1 MKAARYLTIAAI
13 FALTPAPGAAETFV
27 SHYEPLHDMNVR
39 AAEFLGVD
47 DTPGL
52 REAPVALSFEAMGR
66 RFDLDLEPNDRILAA
81 MPANDAFGGLSVYRG
96 RLVNNPDSWVRIVMS
111 DGMPRGLVWD
121 GSDMY
126 AIEAPGD
133 SAVDISEPVIYR
145 LSDLNILPGTMSCGT
160 MSVSGN
166 AANIYG
172 SLKGEW
178 IEAAAQSAAA
188 ASEITV
194 GVLGDAQFTNAK
206 GGEAEAAAA
215 ITARFNNID
224 GYFSEQVGVHIKVDH
239 IEAYTDST
247 DPFDDTLDSRALLD
261 QLSELR
267 LQTPALRSR
276 GLTHLYTGRN
286 ISETTVGVAW
296 RGGLCTDYFS
306 AGLSEGRRGLT
317 TDSLIAAHEI
327 GHNFNAEH
335 DGEEGSPCEAE
346 PQTFIM
352 APRVNSSEEF
362 SACSI
367 AIMQRE
373 AASARCVNPLPSVDV
388 SIARVGQ
395 NSNVLLGATTTI
407 DFDVSASGTLDAP
420 DVIATFILPDLVSLG
435 SVTAPSGDCTSGAGT
450 ARCELGTIA
459 GQGSERVT
467 LTVTPVA
474 VGSGTLRASVTTS
487 GNDER
492 FDNDQDSVALTVN
505 PAVDLVVNAP
515 ATSPVVV
522 DTDTTVTVRLENL
535 SILDATS
542 VSLSVTL
549 ADGLRASSAS
559 WPLGDCSVSAQQVDC
574 QANRLNA
581 QSSASVSISAR
592 AVALG
597 LQDVSASVSSAE
609 VDADTSNNSASR
621 GVNVVEPQVQ
631 NDGGGGGGTTNPLF
645 LLLITLVALRR
656 RY

>member
-1 MKAARYLTIAAI
+1 MKAARYLTIVVM
-13 FALTPAPGAAETFV
+13 FALSPMPGAAETFL
-27 SHYEPLHDMNVR
+27 SHYEPLHGMSVR
-39 AAEFLGVD
+39 SAEFLGAD

-52 REAPVALSFEAMGR
+52 REAPVALSFEALGR

-81 MPANDAFGGLSVYRG
+81 MPANEAFGGLSVYRG
-96 RLVNNPDSWVRIVMS
+96 RLANTPDSWVRIVMS

-121 GSDMY
+121 GSTMY

-160 MSVSGN
+160 LSVAGS

-178 IEAAAQSAAA
+178 IEAASQSAAA
-188 ASEITV
+188 TSEITV
-194 GVLGDAQFTNAK
+194 SVLGDSQFTNAK

-215 ITARFNNID
+215 ITARFNNVD

-239 IEAYTDST
+239 IEAYNDGT

-335 DGEEGSPCEAE
+335 DGEAGSPCEAE
-346 PQTFIM
+346 PETFIM
-352 APRVNSSEEF
+352 APRVNGSEEF

-367 AIMQRE
+367 GVMQRE

-388 SIARVGQ
+388 GIAQVGQ
-395 NSNVLLGATTTI
+395 VSNVLLGASVAI
-407 DFDVSASGTLDAP
+407 DFDVSASGALDAP
-420 DVIATFILPDLVSLG
+420 DVVANFTLPDLVSLDG
-435 SVTAPSGDCTSGAGT
+435 ITTTSGNCTSGAGT
-450 ARCELGTIA
+450 VSCELGTII
-459 GQGSERVT
+459 GQDSEKVT
-467 LTVTPVA
+467 ITVTPVA
-474 VGSGTLRASVTTS
+474 VGSGTVRASVTTS

-492 FDNDQDSVALTVN
+492 FDNDQAAVQLSVD
-505 PAVDLVVNAP
+505 PAVDLELNAP
-515 ATSPVVV
+515 ATSPVFI

-535 SILDATS
+535 STLAATN

-549 ADGLRASSAS
+549 ADGLRASFAS
-559 WPLGDCSVSAQQVDC
+559 WPLGDCSVSAQQIDC
-574 QANRLNA
+574 EANRFDA
-581 QSSASVSISAR
+581 QSSASLSISAR

-609 VDADTSNNSASR
+609 ADADTSNNRASR
-621 GVNVVEPQVQ
+621 DVNVVEPQVE
-631 NDGGGGGGTTNPLF
+631 NDSGSGGGTTGPLF
-645 LLLITLVALRR
+645 LLLVALAALRR